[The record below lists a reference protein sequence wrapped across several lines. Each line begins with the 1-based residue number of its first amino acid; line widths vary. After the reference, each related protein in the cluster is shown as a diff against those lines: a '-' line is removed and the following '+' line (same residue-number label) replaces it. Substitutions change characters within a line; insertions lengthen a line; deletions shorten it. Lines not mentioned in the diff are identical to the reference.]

1 MVYVSPFYSLKAVV
15 ASEHPIASAVGAN
28 VLRRGG
34 SAVDAAAATAFVLS
48 VVLPHLGGLGGDFFA
63 LVRDPDGNIS
73 FINGSGPAPK
83 HLSRDL
89 MVELG
94 YNSMPEHG
102 PLTISIPGFVNGVY
116 TLWRKFG
123 FVEWSEL
130 LEPAIRLARE
140 GFPTSESL
148 SDTLLTLRDQLS
160 SDYGSRMTYYPMG
173 ESPKVGDILKFE
185 GIARAIELIKEDPRS
200 FYEGDIAKKIVSY
213 VKSLGG
219 VIELSDLKDYR
230 AEVSDPIR
238 ASYRGCVI
246 YEMPPN
252 TQGIT
257 TLHILKIL
265 EDVSLHKLCSL
276 SSRRLATFLAAAKV
290 AYKVRDEYVTDPR
303 YMKVSTE
310 QLLSDSFID
319 ELRVRFREV
328 LTSRKSEKYGGGAPG
343 KSGGGDTTFF
353 AIADGEGWLVAGIQ
367 SLFYPFGSYVTEP
380 TYGITLN
387 SRASSFSLSKDH
399 INCLEPG
406 KKTMHTLSAMII
418 ERGNDVLALGLSGG
432 HFRPLLHAEILT
444 NMVDYFMRP
453 QEAIEH
459 PRFVWH
465 LWSDLVDVEEG
476 YIFEGIEGYIFRKVR
491 YPSRLGVAAA
501 AGIRGKLRAGF
512 TDMRGDGLPIGL
524 V

>member
-34 SAVDAAAATAFVLS
+34 CAADAAVATAFALS
-48 VVLPHLGGLGGDFFA
+48 VALPHLGGLGGDFFA
-63 LVRDPDGNIS
+63 LIRDPDGNTF

-89 MVELG
+89 MVELS
-94 YNSMPEHG
+94 YSSMPDHG
-102 PLTISIPGFVNGVY
+102 PLSISVPGFVDGVY

-123 FVEWSEL
+123 TVDWGEL
-130 LEPAIRLARE
+130 LTPAIKLARE
-140 GFPTSESL
+140 GFPVSESL
-148 SDTLLTLRDQLS
+148 SDALLALRDQLS

-173 ESPKVGDILKFE
+173 ELPKVGDILKLE
-185 GIARAIELIKEDPRS
+185 GLARAIELIKEDPRS
-200 FYEGDIAKKIVSY
+200 FYEGEVAKKIVSY

-219 VIELSDLKDYR
+219 VIELSDLKEYH
-230 AEVSDPIR
+230 AEASDPIKD
-238 ASYRGCVI
+238 SYRGCVI
-246 YEMPPN
+246 HEMPPN

-265 EDVSLHKLCSL
+265 EDVSLCKLDSL

-303 YMKVSTE
+303 YMKVSIK

-319 ELRVRFREV
+319 ELRARFREV
-328 LTSRKSEKYGGGAPG
+328 LAGKGSVNYGGGSAG
-343 KSGGGDTTFF
+343 NSGGGDTTFF
-353 AIADGEGWLVAGIQ
+353 AVADREGWLVAGIQ

-399 INCLEPG
+399 VNCLEPG

-418 ERGNDVLALGLSGG
+418 EKGSDILALGLSGG
-432 HFRPLLHAEILT
+432 HFRPLLHAEVLT

-476 YIFEGIEGYIFRKVR
+476 YVFEGIEGYIFRRVR

-501 AGIRGKLRAGF
+501 AGIREKLRAGY
-512 TDMRGDGLPIGL
+512 TDVRGDGLPIGL